1 MTSRSEPPAP
11 ANGGSEAPAP
21 PPAQPPAQPAQM
33 LETDDGEVGEDEDDG
48 GDVSASC
55 ADLAFCSATA
65 KNEQPL
71 RDVVWTVEVGPRTER
86 GSFVN
91 AQGLRIVHWTWPAS
105 ESTRGIVVAVH
116 GIEVGRCIG
125 PGWCAPPGT

>member
-1 MTSRSEPPAP
+1 
-11 ANGGSEAPAP
+11 
-21 PPAQPPAQPAQM
+21 M

-71 RDVVWTVEVGPRTER
+71 RDVVWTVEVGARTER

-105 ESTRGIVVAVH
+105 ESTCGIVVAVH

-125 PGWCAPPGT
+125 PGWCGATWDLAMIFWQRLAVIRIVLRSPTA